1 MDDVII
7 QKLAS
12 LDRCMSRVKEEFR
25 PKDEFLTNYTKQDA
39 AILNLL
45 RACETCT
52 DIANALIKERKL
64 GLYENAR
71 GGFELLL
78 DNGLLTKEST
88 VAMKRMLGFRNIA
101 VHEYQKMDI
110 DIVISIIEKHLGDF
124 EEFAN
129 HIKRAINAAR

>member
-1 MDDVII
+1 MSDVII

-12 LDRCMSRVKEEFR
+12 LDRFLARVKEEFSS
-25 PKDEFLTNYTKQDA
+25 KDEFLTNYTKQDA

-52 DIANALIKERKL
+52 DVANALIKERKL

-71 GGFELLL
+71 GGFGLLM
-78 DNGLLTKEST
+78 DNGILTKDIT
-88 VAMKRMLGFRNIA
+88 HAMKRMLGFRNIA

-110 DIVISIIEKHLGDF
+110 AIVVSIIEKHLGDF

-129 HIKRAINAAR
+129 QIKRSINKAR